1 MDKNNN
7 NFRLRWFCYKNI
19 MMWTERY
26 GMKSGI
32 KIKYNT
38 VSLLGSFVFMFFYFD
53 VWTPLEEL

>member
-1 MDKNNN
+1 
-7 NFRLRWFCYKNI
+7 